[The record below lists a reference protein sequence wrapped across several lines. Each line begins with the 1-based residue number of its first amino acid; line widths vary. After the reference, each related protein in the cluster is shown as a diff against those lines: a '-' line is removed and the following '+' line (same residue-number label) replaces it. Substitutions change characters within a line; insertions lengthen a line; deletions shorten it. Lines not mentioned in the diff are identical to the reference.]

1 MKALAK
7 LVPPILALLLMPT
20 LWAQYPQVPVTG
32 NIGAGGVFPLINSPS
47 VVFASD
53 ADHTMVY
60 PEMSGSSGVLAVTS
74 STTLSTQRNLIV
86 PTGKY
91 NWIVENLTT
100 GGKAIYV
107 EESTGAGVQI
117 LNGYAQVVGC
127 DATHCFTPPAG
138 SGGTVLSVTGTAPI
152 SCTSGANPLCSMAQA
167 NSTTNGWL
175 DYPTYNYF
183 AAKQAALGFAPAH
196 SGANS
201 DILSLSGLTT
211 PLSTGQGGTGGAGGT
226 GYAYDNGSSPFSY
239 STTIPFSSIT
249 GLVPN
254 AQLLNPSTTVNGQT
268 CTLGGS
274 CSITA
279 SAGAITIGSTTI
291 IGGTDGD
298 IEYNNSGTLGEK
310 GVTGTGSVV
319 LAASPSIA
327 SPTVTGAFT
336 ANGLVTNAD
345 LTYSTISGVSLGS
358 NLPSLT
364 FNNGGS
370 GAVSGSAYNG
380 SNALSVSYNTVG
392 ASPLAGS
399 TSLTTL
405 GTVTTGTWQGDTI
418 ASTYGGTGGYGT
430 GYRYGNGASPDT
442 YSTTIP
448 CSSISGGGDCLG
460 VGTLTAYS
468 VTLTATEVGGT
479 ATATCM
485 TSINNMSCSSIAGN
499 VSIVGTVPFTDGGTL
514 IVTPSTP
521 YSANTFCSVNLIPYL
536 NAIPAGTLYI
546 PNIGGFSAGALGIV
560 WNTSLTTVYFSYSC
574 QLNGPVYVPP
584 LY

>member
-1 MKALAK
+1 MNSLAK

-20 LWAQYPQVPVTG
+20 LLAQYPQVPVTG

-47 VVFASD
+47 VVFATD
-53 ADHTMVY
+53 ADHLMVY

-74 STTLSTQRNLIV
+74 STALSTQRNLIV

-138 SGGTVLSVTGTAPI
+138 SGGTVLSVTGMAPI

-183 AAKQAALGFAPAH
+183 AAKQAALGYVPAR

-201 DILSLSGLTT
+201 DITSLSGLTI
-211 PLSTGQGGTGGAGGT
+211 PLSTTQGGSGGAGGT
-226 GYAYDNGSSPFSY
+226 GYAYSNGSSPFSY

-310 GVTGTGSVV
+310 GVTGAGSVV

-327 SPTVTGAFT
+327 NPTVTGSFT

-370 GAVSGSAYNG
+370 GAASGSAYNG

-405 GTVTTGTWQGDTI
+405 GTVTNGTWQGTTV
-418 ASTYGGTGGYGT
+418 ASTYGGTGGSGT
-430 GYRYGNGASPDT
+430 GYRYGNASSADS
-442 YSTTIP
+442 Y
-448 CSSISGGGDCLG
+448 
-460 VGTLTAYS
+460 
-468 VTLTATEVGGT
+468 
-479 ATATCM
+479 M
-485 TSINNMSCSSIAGN
+485 TSIPCASVTNGVCYRLAFAALLG
-499 VSIVGTVPFTDGGTL
+499 PGTL
-514 IVTPSTP
+514 
-521 YSANTFCSVNLIPYL
+521 A
-536 NAIPAGTLYI
+536 AGTCTPI
-546 PNIGGFSAGALGIV
+546 TSSPVPGF
-560 WNTSLTTVYFSYSC
+560 TSLSTISASFYAPASMLNSG
-574 QLNGPVYVPP
+574 QLNFITLTGGLASDTGDAYISICNNSTSTFTLTGYKVNVVVN
-584 LY
+584 

>member
-1 MKALAK
+1 
-7 LVPPILALLLMPT
+7 
-20 LWAQYPQVPVTG
+20 
-32 NIGAGGVFPLINSPS
+32 
-47 VVFASD
+47 
-53 ADHTMVY
+53 
-60 PEMSGSSGVLAVTS
+60 
-74 STTLSTQRNLIV
+74 
-86 PTGKY
+86 
-91 NWIVENLTT
+91 
-100 GGKAIYV
+100 
-107 EESTGAGVQI
+107 
-117 LNGYAQVVGC
+117 
-127 DATHCFTPPAG
+127 
-138 SGGTVLSVTGTAPI
+138 
-152 SCTSGANPLCSMAQA
+152 MAQA

-226 GYAYDNGSSPFSY
+226 GYAYGNGSSPFSY

-279 SAGAITIGSTTI
+279 SAGAI
-291 IGGTDGD
+291 
-298 IEYNNSGTLGEK
+298 
-310 GVTGTGSVV
+310 
-319 LAASPSIA
+319 
-327 SPTVTGAFT
+327 TGAFT

>member
-1 MKALAK
+1 
-7 LVPPILALLLMPT
+7 
-20 LWAQYPQVPVTG
+20 
-32 NIGAGGVFPLINSPS
+32 
-47 VVFASD
+47 
-53 ADHTMVY
+53 
-60 PEMSGSSGVLAVTS
+60 
-74 STTLSTQRNLIV
+74 
-86 PTGKY
+86 
-91 NWIVENLTT
+91 
-100 GGKAIYV
+100 
-107 EESTGAGVQI
+107 
-117 LNGYAQVVGC
+117 
-127 DATHCFTPPAG
+127 
-138 SGGTVLSVTGTAPI
+138 
-152 SCTSGANPLCSMAQA
+152 MAQA

-183 AAKQAALGFAPAH
+183 AAKQAALGYVPAR

-201 DILSLSGLTT
+201 DITSLSGLTI
-211 PLSTGQGGTGGAGGT
+211 PLSTTQGGSGGAGGT
-226 GYAYDNGSSPFSY
+226 GYAYSNGSSPFSY

-310 GVTGTGSVV
+310 GVTGAGSVV

-327 SPTVTGAFT
+327 NPTVTGAFT

-370 GAVSGSAYNG
+370 GAASGSAYNG

-405 GTVTTGTWQGDTI
+405 GTVTNGTWQGTTV
-418 ASTYGGTGGYGT
+418 ASTYGGTGGSGT
-430 GYRYGNGASPDT
+430 GYRYANGASPDSYVQISLLEGGT
-442 YSTTIP
+442 PLGTGSLAAGASIPIEFTIPSGVTSTTVVSASIYGP
-448 CSSISGGGDCLG
+448 DASINAGQNTYIVITCAVSSNTSK
-460 VGTLTAYS
+460 AY
-468 VTLTATEVGGT
+468 VTLLNTGATSWTYTGL
-479 ATATCM
+479 
-485 TSINNMSCSSIAGN
+485 SINIR
-499 VSIVGTVPFTDGGTL
+499 
-514 IVTPSTP
+514 
-521 YSANTFCSVNLIPYL
+521 
-536 NAIPAGTLYI
+536 
-546 PNIGGFSAGALGIV
+546 
-560 WNTSLTTVYFSYSC
+560 VY
-574 QLNGPVYVPP
+574 
-584 LY
+584 

>member
-1 MKALAK
+1 
-7 LVPPILALLLMPT
+7 
-20 LWAQYPQVPVTG
+20 
-32 NIGAGGVFPLINSPS
+32 VFPLINSPS

-226 GYAYDNGSSPFSY
+226 GYAYGNGSSPFSY

-430 GYRYGNGASPDT
+430 GYAYGNGSSPFS

-448 CSSISGGGDCLG
+448 SSS
-460 VGTLTAYS
+460 LT
-468 VTLTATEVGGT
+468 
-479 ATATCM
+479 
-485 TSINNMSCSSIAGN
+485 IPMSCQPGL
-499 VSIVGTVPFTDGGTL
+499 GDG
-514 IVTPSTP
+514 
-521 YSANTFCSVNLIPYL
+521 L
-536 NAIPAGTLYI
+536 NAIPAGTYLQTTCRNETGQVWTLTVIRCVADSGSSTCNVTDSEGHPLLTGAITGTSTYASGT
-546 PNIGGFSAGALGIV
+546 IGETTIIGAGDYLEITFVTDGTTKQIGIDV
-560 WNTSLTTVYFSYSC
+560 AGTF
-574 QLNGPVYVPP
+574 
-584 LY
+584 